1 MTVIHRSP
9 RSITLHTDDS
19 ARGVCL
25 GPAGD
30 RADDGVVLRPPGT
43 RPRVG
48 DVPAATPT
56 TKDTIDMIQRR
67 PINLLVQPR
76 CHRIM
81 IMWQRGNEHLS
92 RSVTGESSLL
102 RTVQINQGN
111 NIQQQVAW
119 ILFVCSRE
127 RSDKMSNSSVSKLF
141 HVSGPGKAKLLSVTE
156 VCDFWTVSNNVRVG
170 TGTNDRHWLNSIN
183 L

>member
-119 ILFVCSRE
+119 ILFVCSRDVE
-127 RSDKMSNSSVSKLF
+127 QFGEQTLPRVWTRE
-141 HVSGPGKAKLLSVTE
+141 GKAPFGNRSLR
-156 VCDFWTVSNNVRVG
+156 F
-170 TGTNDRHWLNSIN
+170 LNSQ
-183 L
+183 